1 MIRIIIRRLLW
12 LPILLLI
19 VSMITWALGLY
30 GPGDPCILRL
40 GQRRDPDA
48 VARCRQELG
57 LDRPFVVQYA
67 EYVWN
72 ALHGD
77 FGISYK
83 YNRPVMDLIGARL
96 LVSAQINVVALFL
109 GVVIGVPLGV
119 LAALRRN
126 TWIDYLIVT
135 GTVAGIS
142 LPTFV
147 LAPLLLWVF
156 AFRYRL
162 LPPGGWEGLFSK
174 TVILP
179 ALILATGTVAVFM
192 RQTRANMLQVIGQ
205 DYVRTAWAKGL
216 TPRMVI
222 YGHALRNALIPLFT
236 IFGLAIAGLLSGT
249 FIVETFFGVP
259 GIGLLGV
266 ESFFGR
272 DYPVI
277 MALTL
282 IAAVS
287 YVMATLLIDVGY
299 AFIDPRIRYD

>member
-1 MIRIIIRRLLW
+1 MIRIIVRRLLW
-12 LPILLLI
+12 LPVLLLI
-19 VSMITWALGLY
+19 ISMITWALGLY
-30 GPGDPCILRL
+30 GPGDPCIVRL
-40 GQRRDPDA
+40 GLRSDPEA
-48 VARCRQELG
+48 VARCRQDLG
-57 LDRPFVVQYA
+57 LDRPFHEQYA
-67 EYVWN
+67 DYVWKV
-72 ALHGD
+72 LHGD
-77 FGISYK
+77 FGTSFK
-83 YNRPVMDLIGARL
+83 YNRPVADL
-96 LVSAQINVVALFL
+96 LVSRMMVSAQLNLVAMIL
-109 GVVIGVPLGV
+109 GIAVGVPLGV

-126 TWIDYLIVT
+126 TWVDQLIVT

-142 LPTFV
+142 FPTFV

-162 LPPGGWEGLFSK
+162 LPPAGWGGMFSK
-174 TVILP
+174 SIILP
-179 ALILATGTVAVFM
+179 AVILATGIVAVFM

-236 IFGLAIAGLLSGT
+236 IFGLLAAGLLSGT
-249 FIVETFFGVP
+249 FILETFFGIP

-266 ESFFGR
+266 QSFFDR

-282 IAAVS
+282 IGAVT
-287 YVMATLLIDVGY
+287 YVLATLLIDVGY
-299 AFIDPRIRYD
+299 MFIDPRIRYD